1 MRLRILAGTVL
12 LIVGLAL
19 YAVLVVIVVPRL
31 LPDRTLARHGVL
43 RRRRH
48 CMDLARRAA
57 DALDEPG
64 GALPSTSG
72 SLDMMRVALLDDY
85 QQCAMG
91 LADWKSLDPDAT
103 VQVFSDHIH
112 ELEPLAKRLHTFEC
126 VVLMRER
133 TPFPRALF
141 EKLPNLK
148 LLITSGRRN
157 ASIDEQAATDHGVQV
172 CGTDLKG
179 MGTAELTWGLII
191 ACLRNIVAE
200 DRALRAGKW
209 QTTLGLDLAG
219 RTLGLLGLGRLGAE
233 VARVGTAFRMKLI
246 AWSPNLTAER
256 AAAAGA
262 TLVDQGRADGAVRRA
277 VDPSG
282 AQRPHARPGRQG
294 RSRAHETDRL
304 SHQYLAWADRRRSGA
319 GRDICAST

>member
-1 MRLRILAGTVL
+1 
-12 LIVGLAL
+12 
-19 YAVLVVIVVPRL
+19 
-31 LPDRTLARHGVL
+31 
-43 RRRRH
+43 
-48 CMDLARRAA
+48 
-57 DALDEPG
+57 
-64 GALPSTSG
+64 
-72 SLDMMRVALLDDY
+72 MMRVALLDDY

-91 LADWKSLDPDAT
+91 LADWASLDPDAS
-103 VQVFSDHIH
+103 VQVFPDHIH
-112 ELEPLAKRLHTFEC
+112 ELEPLAKRLHPFEC

-141 EKLPNLK
+141 ERLPNLK

-157 ASIDEQAATDHGVQV
+157 AAIDEAAATDHGVQV

-219 RTLGLLGLGRLGAE
+219 RTLGLLGLGRLGTE
-233 VARVGTAFRMKLI
+233 VARVAAAFRMNAI

-256 AAAAGA
+256 AAAAGVTFVGKDELMA
-262 TLVDQGRADGAVRRA
+262 QSDVVSIHLVLSDRTRGLVGKADLARMKPTAYLINTSRGPIVDEAALAETL
-277 VDPSG
+277 
-282 AQRPHARPGRQG
+282 
-294 RSRAHETDRL
+294 RAHRI
-304 SHQYLAWADRRRSGA
+304 AGA
-319 GRDICAST
+319 GIDVFSVEPLPTDSPYRGLDNVVLTPHLGYVTRDNYAHHFPQVVEIIRAFIAGQVLKPVNRLPAR